1 MSYQIWEKRHLV
13 ELLRL
18 TASLSGGCC
27 ISFTLVSISGDRMNC
42 GLLASSSP
50 ARVQIKN
57 GNPTQVDS
65 TCRASAARKHAY
77 PQAHKHFAK
86 NKEAH
91 KHTYI
96 RASPQSTAHSAS
108 KSARGATFPPPQ
120 MLYLVQLI
128 GIQQCCYSNINS
140 TQTSSVSLG

>member
-1 MSYQIWEKRHLV
+1 MGKAASRRIAQTNRFSVGRLLYLLHARVHLWRPY
-13 ELLRL
+13 ELRL
-18 TASLSGGCC
+18 
-27 ISFTLVSISGDRMNC
+27 
-42 GLLASSSP
+42 
-50 ARVQIKN
+50 ARVFISCARTDRN
-57 GNPTQVDS
+57 RNPTQVDS

-77 PQAHKHFAK
+77 TQAHKPFAE

-120 MLYLVQLI
+120 MLCLVQLI
-128 GIQQCCYSNINS
+128 GIQQCCYSSMNS
-140 TQTSSVSLG
+140 TQTSSVFLG